1 MNEQRLVTNDD
12 FKTVIPIYSDAV
24 PLQNG
29 HDFNGALIGAVL
41 GDGHL
46 QRFGLVNG
54 VDGANIKG
62 PKWNRTFMQIYH
74 TEPQLEYLIWKA
86 KLFSKYVELNNNG
99 NIIMSKHIGC
109 GNKVAKAV
117 WRPSNKFHYLYSD
130 IYKGAFRCFDKR
142 NKPVWRG
149 GVKTVTEKILNRIS
163 PLGFSILFGD
173 DGSVWKDKSTYRHI
187 LCTHSFSREEN
198 ELICE
203 VFNKRFGF
211 KYYVR
216 KQKQYTCLT
225 TKSQHL
231 CDVLDFVKPHLIEV
245 KCLNYKLCVF

>member
-1 MNEQRLVTNDD
+1 MNEQRLETSNDY
-12 FKTVIPIYSDAV
+12 KTIIPIDTNV
-24 PLQNG
+24 EPIQTG
-29 HDFNGALIGAVL
+29 QGFNGAVIGAVL

-54 VDGANIKG
+54 VEGANIKG

-99 NIIMSKHIGC
+99 NIVMSMHKGC
-109 GNKVAKAV
+109 GSKVAKAV

-130 IYKGAFRCFDKR
+130 IYKGSFRCTDKR

-149 GVKTVTEKILNRIS
+149 GIKTVTSKILNRIS

-173 DGSVWKDKSTYRHI
+173 DGSVWRDRTSYRHM
-187 LCTHSFSREEN
+187 LCTHSFSAEEN
-198 ELICE
+198 QLMCD
-203 VFNKRFGF
+203 VFRERFGF

-225 TKSQHL
+225 VKSRDL
-231 CDVLDFVKPHLIEV
+231 SDIIDFVRPHLSDV
-245 KCLNYKLCVF
+245 KCMGYKIFVS